1 VGPLTD
7 RLSKEGALLGR
18 HDSRAKKR
26 YDRSVRAA
34 ILDWAGIVVDFG
46 SRAPMG
52 CSWPPLEQPGTI
64 SSSKIEIALT
74 SATDFFCVENENDG
88 SRHTDLRAL

>member
-7 RLSKEGALLGR
+7 HLSKEVALLGR

-46 SRAPMG
+46 SRADG
-52 CSWPPLEQPGTI
+52 LF
-64 SSSKIEIALT
+64 A
-74 SATDFFCVENENDG
+74 ATFGATWDNFEF
-88 SRHTDLRAL
+88 